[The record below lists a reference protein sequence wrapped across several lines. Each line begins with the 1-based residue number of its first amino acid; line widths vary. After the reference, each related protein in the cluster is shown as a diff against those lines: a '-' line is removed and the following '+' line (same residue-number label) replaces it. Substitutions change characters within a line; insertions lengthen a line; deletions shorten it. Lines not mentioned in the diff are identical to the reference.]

1 MKKSYWTG
9 YCKGT
14 RLNSINK
21 IENIISKYGFI
32 LNFTLFSDI
41 SISIVIETNEKLVD
55 NLYYDIVNEI
65 SITDYKALNSISDN
79 DYYVLLNI
87 TFKDSTGDLR
97 IEVPNVPG

>member
-1 MKKSYWTG
+1 MKKSYWTA

-14 RLNSINK
+14 RLNSLNR
-21 IENIISKYGFI
+21 IEAIISKYGFI

-41 SISIVIETNEKLVD
+41 SISIVVETNEKLVE
-55 NLYYDIVNEI
+55 NLYSDLINEI

-79 DYYVLLNI
+79 DCYVLLNI
-87 TFKDSTGDLR
+87 TFTDSTGDLR